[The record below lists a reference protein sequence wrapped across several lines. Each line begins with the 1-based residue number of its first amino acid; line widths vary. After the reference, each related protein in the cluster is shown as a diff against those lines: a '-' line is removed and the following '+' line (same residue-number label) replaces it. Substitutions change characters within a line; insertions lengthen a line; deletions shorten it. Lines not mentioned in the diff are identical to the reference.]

1 MTVSWRSS
9 LLYAAEESSEQWLE
23 RLSRAAILLGR
34 NLSLDMHMHPAL
46 FPVKDIPHSSN
57 PRPYRGDDAFS
68 SRVQGMRQGQMWTGF
83 FSPVVDAPVLGMT
96 PHGPGMVRS
105 FGRGEAWLEFK
116 RQIALLDDLVG
127 RNDVV
132 KARTIADVEAAHA
145 AGRVAAI
152 YGCEGGDHIEDKPER
167 VEEIYAL
174 ASIYRGFFSPVV
186 DAPVLGMT
194 PHGPGMVRSFG
205 RGEAWLEFKR
215 QIALLDDLVG
225 RNDVVKAR
233 TIADVEAAHAAGRVA
248 AIYGCEGG
256 DHIEDKPERVEEIY
270 AAGVRSLQI
279 YHVALNSLVESDGTR
294 DIGLSAVGRETLQEM
309 NRVGMLADLAHA
321 SFETT
326 AAAAEISMQPILSTH
341 SLIRASDDSVRGI
354 GMSTDH
360 ARVIAETGGVIGA
373 FGGFSGGLAGF
384 VENVVLLIDTVG
396 IDHVGI
402 GTDMDGTGNVPAA
415 FDRYTLLPEIAAR
428 LLARGL
434 EEEEL
439 VKIIGGNVARVLEQV
454 RPHAQPNGDL
464 D

>member
-9 LLYAAEESSEQWLE
+9 LLYAAEESSEQWLD

-68 SRVQGMRQGQMWTGF
+68 SRVQGMRQGQMWSGF

-116 RQIALLDDLVG
+116 RQIALLD
-127 RNDVV
+127 
-132 KARTIADVEAAHA
+132 E
-145 AGRVAAI
+145 
-152 YGCEGGDHIEDKPER
+152 
-167 VEEIYAL
+167 
-174 ASIYRGFFSPVV
+174 
-186 DAPVLGMT
+186 
-194 PHGPGMVRSFG
+194 
-205 RGEAWLEFKR
+205 
-215 QIALLDDLVG
+215 LVG

-279 YHVALNSLVESDGTR
+279 YHVALNSLVESEGTR